1 MRVAFGQGAFDLEPD
16 PEVEDEFTIRPTE
29 EGEALMKTGALQFD
43 EKKASV
49 LGIDS
54 QTMAAIQSMA
64 STDPKG
70 AARIMAEAI
79 KLRVRRQNQPQKLS
93 ADAQRLVE
101 AGYTPGS
108 NEFRRQ
114 MIEII
119 KADVKGKERGGG
131 VNVIMDKAGGTE
143 AGKLFDTWMESATSG
158 NETLRNLDE
167 YEKAISGAIT
177 GPGATVR
184 LGAARIANLLGFA
197 GDDAINSTRTLM
209 QGLSEL
215 TLSARGML
223 KGQGAITEGE
233 TELLRQARSGK
244 IDFTAGEL
252 KSLFGAIRRVTKAKT
267 ERDTSLLKRAADK
280 GSDVA
285 RLYLDEVESRAYQPP
300 SAKQPP
306 PGATPAAPA
315 APAAPQ
321 GAAPA
326 PGRFSV
332 RTPTGEVFNF
342 PTQEAADAFRA
353 RAGIK

>member
-1 MRVAFGQGAFDLEPD
+1 
-16 PEVEDEFTIRPTE
+16 
-29 EGEALMKTGALQFD
+29 
-43 EKKASV
+43 
-49 LGIDS
+49 
-54 QTMAAIQSMA
+54 MAAIQSMA

-108 NEFRRQ
+108 SEFRRQ

-131 VNVIMDKAGGTE
+131 VNVIMDKASGTE

-252 KSLFGAIRRVTKAKT
+252 KSLFGAIRGVTKAKT

-321 GAAPA
+321 GAGPA

-342 PTQEAADAFRA
+342 PSQEAADAFRA